1 VTIAV
6 PRRAFAAGAWARHLV
21 VLALAATALLL
32 IFASDVRDVVHLW
45 WTSTTF
51 GHCLFIAPVV
61 GWLVWAR
68 RVELAQ
74 LRPVAW
80 VPGLLVVAGGG
91 VGWMLGE
98 VAGVA
103 LARQLGLVLM
113 LEGAVVTTLGPNVAR
128 GLLFPLGYAFFMVPF
143 GQELEPPLQ
152 DVTVAIT
159 MPLLHLSGVPA
170 EVDGVLIHAGRYYFE
185 VAEACSG
192 AKFVISMVAFGVL
205 VANQCF
211 TAWRRRALF
220 MGVCVVVPVIANGVR
235 AFGTIYAAH
244 LTSVEAATG
253 FDHIVYGW
261 VFFAIVMAGVL
272 AIAWRWFDR
281 SPDDPAFDPARLQT
295 RPRLTLEVVVAGVL
309 VVAGAGVFPASAA
322 AIMARTASL
331 PAHIALPDVA
341 GWRRVDLDPR
351 AAWSPYHPGADHF
364 LLGRYADPAGDAVDV
379 SVSVFARQ
387 EEGRELVSYGTGVLR
402 EDDRWV
408 RVADL
413 AQIEGG
419 RAMRIVADAAP
430 GTSGGEVERVVATWY
445 RVGDTVTGDDK
456 QVKLATVK
464 MRLFGAPEPAI
475 ALHLSAVAAP
485 GHNPR
490 AAIERFLERL
500 GDPGA
505 AMLRIAESPR

>member
-1 VTIAV
+1 MAL
-6 PRRAFAAGAWARHLV
+6 PRRAVAVGAWTRHLV
-21 VLALAATALLL
+21 VLAIAAAALLL
-32 IFASDVRDVVHLW
+32 IFAGDVRDVVHLW

-61 GWLVWAR
+61 AWLVWSR
-68 RVELAQ
+68 RGELAQ
-74 LRPVAW
+74 LQPVAW
-80 VPGLLVVAGGG
+80 APGLIVVAGGG
-91 VGWMLGE
+91 AGWLLGE

-113 LEGAVVTTLGPNVAR
+113 LEGAVVATLGPNVAR

-152 DVTVAIT
+152 DMTVAIT
-159 MPLLHLSGVPA
+159 MPLLHLFGVPA
-170 EVDGVLIHAGRYYFE
+170 VVDGVLIHAGRYYFE

-272 AIAWRWFDR
+272 GIAWRWFDR

-295 RPRLTLEVVVAGVL
+295 VPRLQIEVLVAGVL
-309 VVAGAGVFPASAA
+309 IVAAAGVFPASAA
-322 AIMARTASL
+322 AIMARAAPL
-331 PAHIALPDVA
+331 PAQIGLPDVA
-341 GWRRVDLDPR
+341 GWRRIDLDPR

-364 LLGRYADPAGDAVDV
+364 LLGRYADAQTADAVDV
-379 SVSVFARQ
+379 SVAVFARQ

-413 AQIEGG
+413 APINGG
-419 RAMRIVADAAP
+419 RAMRIVADAPP
-430 GTSGGEVERVVATWY
+430 GMGGGEVERVVATWY

-464 MRLFGAPEPAI
+464 MRLFGAPEPGI

-485 GHNPR
+485 GHDPR
-490 AAIERFLERL
+490 VAITRFLARL

-505 AMLRIAESPR
+505 AMLRIAETQR

>member
-1 VTIAV
+1 MTIALT
-6 PRRAFAAGAWARHLV
+6 RAGMAVGTWARHLV
-21 VLALAATALLL
+21 VLALSAAALLL
-32 IFASDVRDVVHLW
+32 LFAGDVRDIVHLW

-61 GWLVWAR
+61 AWLVWNR
-68 RVELAQ
+68 RTELAA

-80 VPGLLVVAGGG
+80 APGLLVVACGGA
-91 VGWMLGE
+91 GWLLGE
-98 VAGVA
+98 IAGVA

-113 LEGAVVTTLGPNVAR
+113 LEGAVVATLGPDVAR

-192 AKFVISMVAFGVL
+192 AKFVISMIAFGVL

-211 TAWRRRALF
+211 TSWIRRALF
-220 MGVCVVVPVIANGVR
+220 MVVCVVVPVIANGVR

-261 VFFAIVMAGVL
+261 VFFAIVMAGVI

-281 SPDDPAFDPARLQT
+281 SPDDPAFDPARLRT
-295 RPRLTLEVVVAGVL
+295 RPRLTLEVVVAGAL
-309 VVAGAGVFPASAA
+309 VVAGAAVFPASAA
-322 AIMARTASL
+322 AIMARAAPV
-331 PAHIALPDVA
+331 PAHIGLPPVA
-341 GWRRVDLDPR
+341 GWHRVDLDPR
-351 AAWSPYHPGADHF
+351 SAWSPYHPGADHF
-364 LLGRYADPAGDAVDV
+364 LLGRYADASGDAVDV
-379 SVSVFARQ
+379 SVAVYANQ
-387 EEGRELVSYGTGVLR
+387 QEGRELVSYGTGVLR
-402 EDDRWV
+402 EDDHWV

-413 AQIEGG
+413 PEIEGG

-430 GTSGGEVERVVATWY
+430 GTGGGEVERVVATWY
-445 RVGDTVTGDDK
+445 RVGDTVTGDDRT
-456 QVKLATVK
+456 VKLATVK
-464 MRLFGAPEPAI
+464 MRLFGAPRPGI
-475 ALHLSAVAAP
+475 ALHLSAVATP
-485 GHNPR
+485 GHDPR
-490 AAIERFLERL
+490 AAVAHFLASL

-505 AMLRIAESPR
+505 AMLRIAETPR

>member
-1 VTIAV
+1 MTIAL
-6 PRRAFAAGAWARHLV
+6 PRRSFATTPWTRHLV
-21 VLALAATALLL
+21 VLALSAAALLL
-32 IFASDVRDVVHLW
+32 IFQSDVRDIVHLW

-61 GWLVWAR
+61 AWLVSAR
-68 RVELAQ
+68 RAELARV
-74 LRPVAW
+74 RPEAW
-80 VPGLLVVAGGG
+80 APGLLVVAAGGT
-91 VGWMLGE
+91 GWLLGE
-98 VAGVA
+98 IAGVA

-159 MPLLHLSGVPA
+159 MPLLHLFGVPA
-170 EVDGVLIHAGRYYFE
+170 VVDGVLIHAGRYYFE

-192 AKFVISMVAFGVL
+192 TKFVISMVAFGVL

-211 TAWRRRALF
+211 TSWGRRAVF
-220 MGVCVVVPVIANGVR
+220 MLVCVVVPVLANGVR

-261 VFFAIVMAGVL
+261 VFFAIVMAGVIAL
-272 AIAWRWFDR
+272 AWRWFDR
-281 SPDDPAFDPARLQT
+281 SPDDPAFDPATLQA
-295 RPRLTLEVVVAGVL
+295 RPRLTMEVIAAGAL
-309 VVAGAGVFPASAA
+309 VVAGASVFPATAA
-322 AIMARTASL
+322 AIMARAASL
-331 PAHIALPDVA
+331 PARIGLPEVA
-341 GWRRVDLDPR
+341 GWHRVDLDPR
-351 AAWSPYHPGADHF
+351 AAWSAYHPGADHF
-364 LLGRYADPAGDAVDV
+364 LLGRYANAAGDAVDV
-379 SVSVFARQ
+379 SIAVYASQ
-387 EEGRELVSYGTGVLR
+387 QEGRELVSYGTGVLR

-413 AQIEGG
+413 PAIVGG
-419 RAMRIVADAAP
+419 RAVRIVADAP
-430 GTSGGEVERVVATWY
+430 SGTGGGEVERVVATWY

-464 MRLFGAPEPAI
+464 MRLFGAPQPGI
-475 ALHLSAVAAP
+475 ALHLSAVTSP
-485 GHNPR
+485 GHDAR
-490 AAIERFLERL
+490 GVIERFIASL
-500 GDPGA
+500 GEPGD